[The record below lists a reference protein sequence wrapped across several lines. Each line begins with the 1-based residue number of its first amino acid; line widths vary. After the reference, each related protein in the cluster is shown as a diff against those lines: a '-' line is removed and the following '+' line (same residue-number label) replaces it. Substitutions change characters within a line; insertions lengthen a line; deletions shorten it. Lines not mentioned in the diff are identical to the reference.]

1 MSGNGLEEK
10 ATGCADEFDMEG
22 RRRWQECSFLANN
35 LLGTQDQLHSLQEPM
50 QNENIGPCVQNILGI
65 LRQGEKRWG
74 TC

>member
-1 MSGNGLEEK
+1 MDWRKRQQDVLTNLIWK
-10 ATGCADEFDMEG
+10 EG
-22 RRRWQECSFLANN
+22 ERWQECSFLTNN
-35 LLGTQDQLHSLQEPM
+35 LLGTQDQLHSLQEPV